1 MVELVDTHALGACAF
16 EREGSSPF
24 IRTTTLLYEHALCEI
39 VSGAVSDDEAGS
51 PSGVSVFRWDE
62 ADEAVSFASFFRN
75 VPLSYELS
83 QKIAR

>member
-39 VSGAVSDDEAGS
+39 VSEAVSGNEAGS
-51 PSGVSVFRWDE
+51 PSGVGVFRWDE
-62 ADEAVSFASFFRN
+62 AGEV
-75 VPLSYELS
+75 V
-83 QKIAR
+83 